1 VVGLFCRQHASSEN
15 KMQDKAASGTS
26 PAGSPHPRASAQS
39 SALLIYAAEG
49 IGTFML
55 VLVGTAVATAAAL
68 GKGTAGPAYNS
79 LAVALSFGV
88 ILTPIVGALGPVSG
102 AHVNPAVSLGLALAG
117 KFPWRHLPGYV
128 IAQTLGAIVAALA
141 VWAIYGH
148 GAYFDS
154 HLGAPAPVN
163 DAGSFQ
169 VLLAEALIA
178 FILVLTVLFTATD
191 PRVPPGVAA
200 IAIGCALVAGVFL
213 GGPVSGGAGNPARAI
228 GPMIVTGRFPVWFFY
243 MAGPMV
249 GAALAAL
256 AFRVIGKAD
265 APTMSL
271 EGLEDGPA
279 EPQRDELPSRPAA
292 TRDGRAMRLA
302 EDAIGHMHGTAGHA
316 IEQGV
321 EAARSA
327 VGAALGDLRRFT
339 ARKPIVAAS
348 SAMAVGTILGVV
360 LRPGRR

>member
-1 VVGLFCRQHASSEN
+1 
-15 KMQDKAASGTS
+15 MQDLAAADTVS
-26 PAGSPHPRASAQS
+26 AGSRNPHAPKPSN
-39 SALLIYAAEG
+39 ALLIYSAEA

-79 LAVALSFGV
+79 LAVALSFGF

-102 AHVNPAVSLGLALAG
+102 AHVNPAVTLGLAVAG
-117 KFPWRHLPGYV
+117 KFPWRHLPGYM
-128 IAQTLGAIVAALA
+128 IAQTVGAIVAALA

-154 HLGAPAPVN
+154 HLGAPSPVN
-163 DAGSFQ
+163 EAGPMQ

-200 IAIGCALVAGVFL
+200 IAIGFALVAGVFL

-243 MAGPMV
+243 MAGPLV
-249 GAALAAL
+249 GGVLAAIV
-256 AFRVIGKAD
+256 FRTIGRAD

-271 EGLEDGPA
+271 DGLEGAPLDP
-279 EPQRDELPSRPAA
+279 PQDTMMPE
-292 TRDGRAMRLA
+292 RASVRTGGVVKLA
-302 EDAIGHMHGTAGHA
+302 ENVTEHVVGRGEHA
-316 IEQGV
+316 FDI
-321 EAARSA
+321 
-327 VGAALGDLRRFT
+327 ALQRLRRFG
-339 ARKPIVAAS
+339 RDKPVIAAG
-348 SAMAVGTILGVV
+348 SAMGLGTLIGVIL
-360 LRPGRR
+360 RRGRRR